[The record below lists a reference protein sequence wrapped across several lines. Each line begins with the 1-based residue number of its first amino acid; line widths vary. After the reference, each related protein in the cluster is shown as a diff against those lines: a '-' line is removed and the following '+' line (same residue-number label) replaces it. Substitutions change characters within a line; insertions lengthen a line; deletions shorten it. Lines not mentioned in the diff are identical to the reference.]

1 MAKKAR
7 ENDFNSSTP
16 YGDEEDAKLTDFV
29 GKECSF
35 FKAVRWAH
43 KNRHFYDVKPTDAPS
58 QEAWAWLLDFREG
71 GIDFVQAVMPRCAP
85 RQAPEEE
92 EKKNT
97 LADYEGK
104 QTYDFYDRIIREKMS

>member
-7 ENDFNSSTP
+7 ENDFDSSPP

-97 LADYEGK
+97 IDNYDGGDLYNHYGELAKEGL
-104 QTYDFYDRIIREKMS
+104 